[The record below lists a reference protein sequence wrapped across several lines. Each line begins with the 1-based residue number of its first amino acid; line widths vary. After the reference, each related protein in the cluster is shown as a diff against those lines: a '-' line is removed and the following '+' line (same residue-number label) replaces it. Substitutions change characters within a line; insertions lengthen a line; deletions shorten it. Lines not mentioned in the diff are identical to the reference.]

1 MSFLSRLFGRKKKE
15 EPEPPRPAQPVQR
28 ETPKPAP
35 PAPKPAPPV
44 QTPPKSTPEFTT
56 SKTKVPADF
65 GASPPPAATAPL
77 GSIPDSGARTAPPV
91 APGAAARGPA
101 ALDPN
106 LGQAT
111 TPLDPNINQMTVPLQ
126 SPFAPSAPSTP
137 SFSGPAPSVGDT
149 APLGGGDLG
158 EGFLDD
164 LDDLLGDFDSNFD
177 AAIAGATGA
186 GQSAPTGD
194 VGSHGVVVD
203 QAPIRDLF
211 ADIAANYVRAVRN
224 FMIEINRGDTVKEW
238 IDICQPAVLSI
249 KRSAEKMELDDVY
262 RAIEDFDAILELA
275 SNSEG
280 RLITGEI
287 REELIST
294 YDTLVMLMPQAFTLD
309 GERDQRESIIIHSL
323 LMQVT
328 DVRKVTVDK
337 LYAAGLTTLEVFFL
351 AKSED
356 LAATAGIPDWLGAKI
371 VDKFQGYRA
380 EIQSVA
386 PDANRTA
393 ERAKLATLIGDLKT
407 QQEGYE
413 RASNGWTEEAA
424 EEKKRL
430 RQARQDTLLQINV
443 VLAQLGEV
451 DLIHEIEKLPFERRI
466 DRLAAFLVEGGAEN
480 IPL

>member
-1 MSFLSRLFGRKKKE
+1 
-15 EPEPPRPAQPVQR
+15 
-28 ETPKPAP
+28 
-35 PAPKPAPPV
+35 
-44 QTPPKSTPEFTT
+44 
-56 SKTKVPADF
+56 
-65 GASPPPAATAPL
+65 
-77 GSIPDSGARTAPPV
+77 
-91 APGAAARGPA
+91 
-101 ALDPN
+101 
-106 LGQAT
+106 
-111 TPLDPNINQMTVPLQ
+111 MTVPLQ

>member
-35 PAPKPAPPV
+35 PAPKLAPPPPPV
-44 QTPPKSTPEFTT
+44 QTPPKPAPDFATIKT
-56 SKTKVPADF
+56 SVPADLSSARP
-65 GASPPPAATAPL
+65 GTSTAPL
-77 GSIPDSGARTAPPV
+77 GSSAETTAKAAPPS
-91 APGAAARGPA
+91 A
-101 ALDPN
+101 
-106 LGQAT
+106 AT
-111 TPLDPNINQMTVPLQ
+111 TQPFDPNINQMTVPLQ
-126 SPFAPSAPSTP
+126 SPFTPSPPSAPQGMASAP
-137 SFSGPAPSVGDT
+137 PAPPPPSPAT

-177 AAIAGATGA
+177 AAIAGATGG
-186 GQSAPTGD
+186 GQSAPAGD
-194 VGSHGVVVD
+194 ASSHGVVVD

-249 KRSAEKMELDDVY
+249 KRAAEKMELQDVY
-262 RAIEDFDAILELA
+262 RAVEDFDAILELA

-280 RLITGEI
+280 RMITGEI

-294 YDTLVMLMPQAFTLD
+294 YDTLIELMPQAFTLD
-309 GERDQRESIIIHSL
+309 AERDQRESIIIHSL
-323 LMQVT
+323 LMQVS

-351 AKSED
+351 AKAED

-371 VDKFQGYRA
+371 VEKFQGYRA

-393 ERAKLATLIGDLKT
+393 ERAKLATLIGDLKA

-466 DRLAAFLVEGGAEN
+466 DRLASFLVEGGAEN

>member
-1 MSFLSRLFGRKKKE
+1 
-15 EPEPPRPAQPVQR
+15 
-28 ETPKPAP
+28 
-35 PAPKPAPPV
+35 
-44 QTPPKSTPEFTT
+44 
-56 SKTKVPADF
+56 
-65 GASPPPAATAPL
+65 
-77 GSIPDSGARTAPPV
+77 
-91 APGAAARGPA
+91 
-101 ALDPN
+101 
-106 LGQAT
+106 
-111 TPLDPNINQMTVPLQ
+111 MTVPLQ

-137 SFSGPAPSVGDT
+137 AFSGPAPSVGDT

-177 AAIAGATGA
+177 AAIAGATGG
-186 GQSAPTGD
+186 GQGAPVGD
-194 VGSHGVVVD
+194 VSSHGVVVD

-249 KRSAEKMELDDVY
+249 KRAAEKMELQDVY
-262 RAIEDFDAILELA
+262 RAVEDFDAILELA

-294 YDTLVMLMPQAFTLD
+294 YDTLIELMPQAFTLD
-309 GERDQRESIIIHSL
+309 AERDQRESIIIHSL

-351 AKSED
+351 AKAED

>member
-35 PAPKPAPPV
+35 PAPKPAPPPPPV
-44 QTPPKSTPEFTT
+44 QSPPKPAPDFATIKT
-56 SKTKVPADF
+56 SVPADLSAAKP
-65 GASPPPAATAPL
+65 GTATAPL
-77 GSIPDSGARTAPPV
+77 GSSAETTAKAAPPS
-91 APGAAARGPA
+91 
-101 ALDPN
+101 
-106 LGQAT
+106 AT
-111 TPLDPNINQMTVPLQ
+111 TTQPFDPNINQMTVPLQ
-126 SPFAPSAPSTP
+126 SPFTPSPPSAPQGMASAPLPT
-137 SFSGPAPSVGDT
+137 PAPAT

-177 AAIAGATGA
+177 AAIAGATGG
-186 GQSAPTGD
+186 GQSAPVGD
-194 VGSHGVVVD
+194 ASSHGVVVD

-249 KRSAEKMELDDVY
+249 KRAAEKMELQDVY
-262 RAIEDFDAILELA
+262 RAVEDFDAILELA

-280 RLITGEI
+280 RMITGEI

-294 YDTLVMLMPQAFTLD
+294 YDTLIELMPQAFTLD
-309 GERDQRESIIIHSL
+309 AERDQRESIIIHSL
-323 LMQVT
+323 LMQVS

-351 AKSED
+351 AKAED

-371 VDKFQGYRA
+371 VEKFQGYRA

-393 ERAKLATLIGDLKT
+393 ERAKLATLIGDLKA

-466 DRLAAFLVEGGAEN
+466 DRLASFLVEGGAEN

>member
-1 MSFLSRLFGRKKKE
+1 
-15 EPEPPRPAQPVQR
+15 
-28 ETPKPAP
+28 
-35 PAPKPAPPV
+35 
-44 QTPPKSTPEFTT
+44 
-56 SKTKVPADF
+56 
-65 GASPPPAATAPL
+65 
-77 GSIPDSGARTAPPV
+77 
-91 APGAAARGPA
+91 
-101 ALDPN
+101 
-106 LGQAT
+106 
-111 TPLDPNINQMTVPLQ
+111 MTVPLQ

-137 SFSGPAPSVGDT
+137 TLSGPAPSSAET
-149 APLGGGDLG
+149 APLGGGALG

-194 VGSHGVVVD
+194 VLSHGVVVD

-249 KRSAEKMELDDVY
+249 KRAAEKMELEDVY
-262 RAIEDFDAILELA
+262 RAVEDFDAILELA
-275 SNSEG
+275 ANSEG

-294 YDTLVMLMPQAFTLD
+294 YDTLIQLMPQAFTLD
-309 GERDQRESIIIHSL
+309 AERDQRESIIIHSL

-351 AKSED
+351 AKAED